1 MATTGQRQEG
11 ALQRYLDDLARNQ
24 QRGNHLEL
32 DNLEQN
38 RNRRHAMD
46 VQLFVASLP
55 RAPTD
60 YLRCLEDEIDR
71 SCPMCFH
78 SYDMGTLPGA
88 SSTSTASTKRTPQRQ
103 IGGWRSSQRV
113 IYNSLSVA
121 FRSIIRAID
130 GRSTFQRNTAW
141 EEAKGNIETPVILLC
156 NHIVGATCIGKWLEN
171 ADTCPMCRAQLGIYY
186 SRVLQRQS
194 DTSSYFPILL
204 QRLFSLISGLLTSTA
219 E

>member
-11 ALQRYLDDLARNQ
+11 VLQRYLDDLSRNQ
-24 QRGNHLEL
+24 QRRNHLEL

-38 RNRRHAMD
+38 RKQRHAMD

-55 RAPTD
+55 RAPAD
-60 YLRCLEDEIDR
+60 YLRRLEDEIDR

-78 SYDMGTLPGA
+78 SYDMGTSPSG
-88 SSTSTASTKRTPQRQ
+88 SGTSTASTQRTPQRQ
-103 IGGWRSSQRV
+103 NGVWRSSRRV

-121 FRSIIRAID
+121 FRSIIHAID
-130 GRSTFQRNTAW
+130 GRSTVQGKTAW
-141 EEAKGNIETPVILLC
+141 EEVKENIETPVILPC
-156 NHIVGATCIGKWLEN
+156 NHIVGATCISKWLKN
-171 ADTCPMCRAQLGIYY
+171 ADTCPMCRAQLGIHS
-186 SRVLQRQS
+186 SRVLQRRS

-204 QRLFSLISGLLTSTA
+204 QRLFLLISGLLTSEA